1 MRDGMGRDGR
11 LPGLCHVFA
20 NSEPVDLRVR
30 DNCKFD
36 RVSRAYSA
44 LGALVVAAGKSSTG
58 ECG

>member
-44 LGALVVAAGKSSTG
+44 LGVPFRL
-58 ECG
+58 